1 MIEQLN
7 NCHTEVNKDSPN
19 VKLKNCYSLCNW
31 TIHFQNKFAKFLGV
45 CNDIDNQLVRCLKR
59 ERQARAAAN
68 RVKAAERQARIKE
81 RLLSS

>member
-1 MIEQLN
+1 MHTDLSPHLHTTECNILIEQLN
-7 NCHTEVNKDSPN
+7 NCHTE
-19 VKLKNCYSLCNW
+19 
-31 TIHFQNKFAKFLGV
+31 NKFAKFLGV